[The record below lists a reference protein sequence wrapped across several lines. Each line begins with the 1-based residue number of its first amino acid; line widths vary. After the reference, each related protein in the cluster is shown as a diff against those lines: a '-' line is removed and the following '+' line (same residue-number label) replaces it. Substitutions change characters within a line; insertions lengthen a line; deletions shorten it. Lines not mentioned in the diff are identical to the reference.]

1 MRSTHKIMF
10 FALMSLLFISGCTT
24 KEVEKT
30 VSLNKFTPDDP
41 ELYNTIVQMDS
52 MFFDAYNNCDLDKQ
66 AEIYS
71 DSIEFF
77 HDQGGLMTSKQEL
90 LDGTEKNIC
99 GKVSRELVQGSIE
112 VYPIKGYG
120 AIEIGFHK
128 FHNNQEEAGTPS
140 KIGRFVIVWKAK
152 NDTWEIT
159 KVMSLH

>member
-1 MRSTHKIMF
+1 MKSTNKIIL
-10 FALMSLLFISGCTT
+10 FALLSLLLISGCTT
-24 KEVEKT
+24 KEVDKT
-30 VSLNKFTPDDP
+30 VPLNKFTPDDP

-52 MFFDAYNNCDLDKQ
+52 IFFNAYNNCDLDKQ

-77 HDQGGLMTSKQEL
+77 HDQGGLMTSKKEL
-90 LDGTEKNIC
+90 LDGTEKYIC
-99 GKVSRELVQGSIE
+99 GKVTRELVQGSIE

-120 AIEIGFHK
+120 AVEVGFHK
-128 FHNNQEEAGTPS
+128 FHNNQEEAETPS

-159 KVMSLH
+159 KVISLH

>member
-1 MRSTHKIMF
+1 
-10 FALMSLLFISGCTT
+10 MSLLFISGCTT

>member
-1 MRSTHKIMF
+1 
-10 FALMSLLFISGCTT
+10 
-24 KEVEKT
+24 
-30 VSLNKFTPDDP
+30 
-41 ELYNTIVQMDS
+41 MDS